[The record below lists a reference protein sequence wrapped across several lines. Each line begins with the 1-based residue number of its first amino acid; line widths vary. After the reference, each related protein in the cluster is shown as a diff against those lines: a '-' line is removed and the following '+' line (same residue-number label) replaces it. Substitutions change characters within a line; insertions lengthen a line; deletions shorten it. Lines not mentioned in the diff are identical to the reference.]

1 MLSKIYFSAC
11 AFVMLAAAV
20 VLAVGK
26 MTEMAWVVFGF
37 IGFGMI
43 FMGMISVLPSAV
55 HDWIGKH

>member
-1 MLSKIYFSAC
+1 
-11 AFVMLAAAV
+11 MLAAAV
-20 VLAVGK
+20 VLAIGK